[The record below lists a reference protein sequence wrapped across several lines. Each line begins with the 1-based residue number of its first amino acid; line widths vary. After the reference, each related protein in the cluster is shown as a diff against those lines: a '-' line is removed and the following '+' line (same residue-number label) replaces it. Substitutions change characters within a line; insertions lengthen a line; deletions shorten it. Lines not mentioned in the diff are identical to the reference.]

1 MPSDAA
7 TVGMGVSG
15 AQPFD
20 AATEAGSSV
29 SVGQDAAASP
39 APDAG
44 LPASGGMPGRA
55 SSGSGTLPCD
65 VADVLKRRC
74 QSCHAGT
81 PVAGVPMALVTRED
95 LLARA
100 VTRGELT
107 VAQLVGARVHDAQK
121 PMPPNQPLPA
131 AELAILDAW
140 LQRGTPAGT
149 DPSCAPTTGSGDAGA
164 GPPPDST
171 CYELKAHGQPVAGD
185 SSPWM
190 VKNQHYAC
198 FYFDTPWPQGSQG
211 VYFAPLFDG
220 NPNLVHH
227 FLLYLDQ
234 DGNKA
239 NGFVETCSGLHD
251 TGPTMVAGWAPG
263 SDNNDLPADVG
274 LDLSPPNRKLL
285 LEIHF
290 YHDGKSEA
298 VATTSGIKVCTA
310 NKKRANTATVS
321 MLGTERISLP
331 ANVKTSVSGT
341 CTPQYK
347 GDITILRSWPHM
359 HQMGIGL
366 KTIVTRKDGTTETLG
381 EWPFDFNNQISYK
394 TPLVIK
400 PGDRLTTTCE
410 YQNRANQTVSVG
422 TGTDAE
428 MCFNFVTAY
437 PPLALTSRNI
447 FGGSTSLTSSASACL
462 E

>member
-1 MPSDAA
+1 MA
-7 TVGMGVSG
+7 
-15 AQPFD
+15 
-20 AATEAGSSV
+20 
-29 SVGQDAAASP
+29 
-39 APDAG
+39 
-44 LPASGGMPGRA
+44 GRA
-55 SSGSGTLPCD
+55 SSGSGLLPCD

-74 QSCHAGT
+74 QSCHASS

-95 LLARA
+95 LLAPA

-107 VAQLVGARVHDAQK
+107 VAQLTGARVHDAQR
-121 PMPPNQPLPA
+121 PMPPNQLLPA
-131 AELAILDAW
+131 EELAILDAW

-149 DPSCAPTTGSGDAGA
+149 DPSCAPATGGDAGV
-164 GPPPDST
+164 GPPPDTT
-171 CYELKAHGQPVAGD
+171 CYTLNAHGQPVAGD
-185 SSPWM
+185 RSPWM

-198 FYFDTPWPQGSQG
+198 FYFDTPWPEGAQG
-211 VYFAPLFDG
+211 VYFAPVFDQH
-220 NPNLVHH
+220 PSLVHH

-239 NGFVETCSGLHD
+239 DGFVETCSGLHD
-251 TGPTMVAGWAPG
+251 SGPTMVAGWAPG
-263 SDNNDLPADVG
+263 SDNNDLPPDVG

-298 VATTSGIKVCTA
+298 VATTSGIKICTA
-310 NKKRANTATVS
+310 NKNRPNTATVS

-331 ANVKTSVSGT
+331 ANAKSSTSGI

-347 GDITILRSWPHM
+347 GDIHILRSWPHM
-359 HQMGIGL
+359 HQMGIGM

-381 EWPFDFNNQISYK
+381 EWPFDFNSQVSYK

-410 YQNRANQTVSVG
+410 YHNTANRTVSVG
-422 TGTDAE
+422 TATDSE